1 MAPFP
6 AAALPAWFCVPT
18 NIIGR
23 NRGWGAGEVEVKEAA
38 GGTMCHGGSTRL
50 SATLLGQTAWLAVTR
65 TDAEFG
71 ENGAKS

>member
-1 MAPFP
+1 M
-6 AAALPAWFCVPT
+6 
-18 NIIGR
+18 
-23 NRGWGAGEVEVKEAA
+23 KEAA